1 MKKKKI
7 SVCVAMAQDTNIL
20 SMMLS
25 QKIRKIL
32 LVMILGFGSSN
43 TDLNFDQ
50 LKRLDRN
57 VVQMYDIVHKKVLI
71 EFIMFIPIVV

>member
-1 MKKKKI
+1 
-7 SVCVAMAQDTNIL
+7 MAQDTNIL
-20 SMMLS
+20 SVMLS
-25 QKIRKIL
+25 QKILKIL

>member
-1 MKKKKI
+1 
-7 SVCVAMAQDTNIL
+7 MAQDTNIL
-20 SMMLS
+20 TMMLS

-71 EFIMFIPIVV
+71 EFIMFILIVV

>member
-1 MKKKKI
+1 
-7 SVCVAMAQDTNIL
+7 MAQDTNIL

-25 QKIRKIL
+25 QKIMKIL

-71 EFIMFIPIVV
+71 EFIIFIPIVA

>member
-1 MKKKKI
+1 
-7 SVCVAMAQDTNIL
+7 MAQDTSIL

-25 QKIRKIL
+25 QKIMKIL

>member
-1 MKKKKI
+1 
-7 SVCVAMAQDTNIL
+7 MAQDTNIL

-25 QKIRKIL
+25 QKLMKIL

-71 EFIMFIPIVV
+71 EFIMFIPFYCGLRVLN

>member
-1 MKKKKI
+1 
-7 SVCVAMAQDTNIL
+7 MAQDTNIL

>member
-1 MKKKKI
+1 
-7 SVCVAMAQDTNIL
+7 MAQDTNIL

-25 QKIRKIL
+25 QKIMKIL

>member
-1 MKKKKI
+1 
-7 SVCVAMAQDTNIL
+7 MAQDTNIL

-71 EFIMFIPIVV
+71 

>member
-1 MKKKKI
+1 MKKKI

-20 SMMLS
+20 TMMLS